1 MKPPTPEAQ
10 CPEGI
15 FQIQYPICAVNF
27 TNNVS
32 RSGITLLLTLQIMY
46 QGQAEHDRT
55 FENS

>member
-10 CPEGI
+10 CAEGI
-15 FQIQYPICAVNF
+15 FQIQYPFCAVNF

-32 RSGITLLLTLQIMY
+32 RSSRTLLLTLQIMY